1 MFAGFNFIIVNSSFS
16 SQPFRGR
23 SGGGEGCNSERML
36 KERGQSSSEEETI
49 LPD

>member
-23 SGGGEGCNSERML
+23 RGGECNSERML
-36 KERGQSSSEEETI
+36 KERGQSSSAEETT